1 MKRIVIVLL
10 VFAVFVGFAFTEDE
24 YPLSTPDICIR
35 DPFVYADHES
45 KTYLM
50 YAQTENRI
58 GGLGAGVGVEV
69 YASPD
74 LEHWSKPQLVFRKDK
89 DFWGGHQIWAPEMH
103 RIGDWFYL
111 FVTFNGREGGRGTQ
125 ILRSKK
131 AKGPFV
137 VFSDQSNTPPEQ
149 CALDGTPWIDE
160 TGRHW
165 MVYCHEWVQISDGAM
180 RAIPMTSDFSKRDG
194 ESVLLF
200 HASDAPWVKSWEGT
214 EEEKYVTDGPCLYKT
229 KNGKLLMLWSSFT
242 GKGHTYAVGV
252 AESES
257 GKITGPWKQHAE
269 PLFDKDGGHCMLFT
283 TFEGQLTLALHQP
296 NSGRNERARFFPLI
310 EEDGMLKLMERR

>member
-1 MKRIVIVLL
+1 MKKSVIFSLL
-10 VFAVFVGFAFTEDE
+10 FAAFVGAAFAGDE
-24 YPLSTPDICIR
+24 YPLPASDIRIR
-35 DPFVYADHES
+35 DPFVYADPES

-58 GGLGAGVGVEV
+58 GGLGAGVGVEM
-69 YASPD
+69 YASQD
-74 LEHWSKPQLVFRKDK
+74 LEHFSEPQVVFHKEK
-89 DFWGGHQIWAPEMH
+89 DFWGGDQIWAPEMH

-125 ILRSKK
+125 ILRSRK
-131 AKGPFV
+131 AQGPFA

-149 CALDGTPWIDE
+149 CSLDGTPWIDE
-160 TGRHW
+160 TGRRW
-165 MVYCHEWVQISDGAM
+165 LVYCHEWVQIGDGAM
-180 RAIPMTSDFSKRDG
+180 RAVPMKGDFSGRDG

-200 HASDAPWVKSWEGT
+200 HASEAPWVKSWGGAGQG
-214 EEEKYVTDGPCLYKT
+214 KYVTDGPCLYKT

-242 GKGHTYAVGV
+242 GEGHTYAIGV

-257 GKITGPWKQHAE
+257 GKITGPWTQRAE
-269 PLFDKDGGHCMLFT
+269 PLFDRDGGHCMLFT

-296 NSGRNERARFFPLI
+296 NSGRNERAKFFPI
-310 EEDGMLKLMERR
+310 QEEDGMLKVIAEQ